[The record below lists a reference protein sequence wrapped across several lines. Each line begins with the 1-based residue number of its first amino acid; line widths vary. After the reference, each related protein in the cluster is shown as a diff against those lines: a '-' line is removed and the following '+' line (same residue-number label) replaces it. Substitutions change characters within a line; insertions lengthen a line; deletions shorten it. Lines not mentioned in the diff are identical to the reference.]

1 MLNKTHLI
9 HKALSRLSLNTFIF
23 LFQLERIY
31 LKSSLGKSFDRVEVE
46 AFSRGSII
54 VDYYVVFKELERT
67 VTTQDLK
74 DTVDRETRQSDN
86 TNMLGGTN
94 LMIDPKYSDFI
105 GIKMIMITS

>member
-9 HKALSRLSLNTFIF
+9 HKALSRLSLNIHLF

-31 LKSSLGKSFDRVEVE
+31 IKSSLGKSFDRVEVE

-67 VTTQDLK
+67 VRKK
-74 DTVDRETRQSDN
+74 D
-86 TNMLGGTN
+86 
-94 LMIDPKYSDFI
+94 P
-105 GIKMIMITS
+105 